1 MNKMWICNYTNE
13 NILENFFFFGLLN
26 MEIFHKLTNSASGT
40 LEHNLLQYK
49 IKIAKTELQEEGAS

>member
-1 MNKMWICNYTNE
+1 MKISWKT
-13 NILENFFFFGLLN
+13 FFFFGLLN

>member
-1 MNKMWICNYTNE
+1 MKISWKTF
-13 NILENFFFFGLLN
+13 LLFLN

-49 IKIAKTELQEEGAS
+49 IKLQKQNDNKREHHSEKRH